1 MKMLTGD
8 FKHPLPNPHQGGD
21 GLQIIFSKDA
31 EKTIVKMDSKQKLR
45 VRQAIE
51 KLPQGDVKNIHGRRI
66 ETFRL
71 RVGNFCILNSF
82 YDSNTII
89 IEKIAPRGQAYKGD

>member
-1 MKMLTGD
+1 M
-8 FKHPLPNPHQGGD
+8 
-21 GLQIIFSKDA
+21 QIIFSKNA
-31 EKTIVKMDSKQKLR
+31 AKAIAKMDSKQKLR

-51 KLPQGDVKNIHGRRI
+51 KLPQGDVKKIQGRRI

-71 RVGNFCILNSF
+71 RVGNFRILYSF

-89 IEKIAPRGQAYKGD
+89 IEKIAPRGQVYKGD